1 MGMRI
6 NIFFHIKIPSFL
18 SYYTIKRYHWEDD
31 SLIFLIARIP
41 NINES
46 GHTYKVIYGKG
57 NANLNT
63 TTKSTK
69 PITKHSNPKMPQ
81 MILLL
86 VFFKTPFVIPKIQKI
101 RVINN
106 KHKIMIAMKI
116 IINPPWLKKL
126 SQTFVESNI
135 GKHLLFLLL
144 YQKQKKEKRKRA
156 GKDPAQ

>member
-1 MGMRI
+1 
-6 NIFFHIKIPSFL
+6 
-18 SYYTIKRYHWEDD
+18 
-31 SLIFLIARIP
+31 
-41 NINES
+41 
-46 GHTYKVIYGKG
+46 

-135 GKHLLFLLL
+135 QNTSFSFIIPETEEGE
-144 YQKQKKEKRKRA
+144 KKKSRK
-156 GKDPAQ
+156 KSCSIIEVS